1 MGEGSLSLRETGDS
15 ADGLRERQE
24 TGGEGGAAD
33 SGSPAR
39 QVVGGHGSRVPGSWT
54 FSLTCPCTLYYWA
67 SGPREDPGYLL
78 KLLYVCLSVLQGPQ
92 GPQGPL
98 GPPGEMGPKVS
109 AEGPLLVL
117 RCCWGDISTS
127 WPSSAGGS

>member
-39 QVVGGHGSRVPGSWT
+39 QVVGGMAAGSQVLGPSPLPAPAHCTIGPQAPERTQAT
-54 FSLTCPCTLYYWA
+54 FSNCYM
-67 SGPREDPGYLL
+67 S
-78 KLLYVCLSVLQGPQ
+78 VCLSYRALRDPRGH
-92 GPQGPL
+92 
-98 GPPGEMGPKVS
+98 
-109 AEGPLLVL
+109 LVL
-117 RCCWGDISTS
+117 RERWA
-127 WPSSAGGS
+127 PR